1 MENYIS
7 KASNC
12 QDVIADKDEMVI
24 FMNNF
29 KKELNQ
35 IIKEME
41 NENEERVK

>member
-1 MENYIS
+1 MEDYIS

-12 QDVIADKDEMVI
+12 QYVIADKDEMVI